1 MRVKQLYRNG
11 ENYGKCFF
19 SDEHQRNRY
28 DRAAHSFRCDNVN
41 STRDADGN
49 VYRRKSVIFEEKS
62 YPTFSDTLAGATG
75 MMGKGVKISEIFED
89 TEEPLK
95 MVYDPTHPDADED
108 GYVYYPNVNTVT
120 EMTDM
125 IDASRSYEANV
136 TAFNAS
142 KNMELK
148 ALEIGQ

>member
-28 DRAAHSFRCDNVN
+28 DRTAHSFRC
-41 STRDADGN
+41 N

-108 GYVYYPNVNTVT
+108 GDVYYPNVNTVT